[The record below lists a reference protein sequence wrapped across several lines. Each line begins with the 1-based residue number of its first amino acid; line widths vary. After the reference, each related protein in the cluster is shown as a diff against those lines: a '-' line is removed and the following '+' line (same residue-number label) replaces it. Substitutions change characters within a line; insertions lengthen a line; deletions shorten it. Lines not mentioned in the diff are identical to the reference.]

1 MQWLAQ
7 LSELPAV
14 LLNTVLGVVVMLDTV
29 PLLGLLIPA
38 DVAVLAA
45 VGAQEPVGGWGV
57 MLAVVFGCLTGW
69 SLTFYA
75 GRFFGGW
82 IRRSRVGAWIG
93 ESRWVAAE
101 RMVARGG
108 GRMLVAAPFLPV
120 LNTLMPLAAGGLRMS
135 YRRFALSATLGA
147 TLWGAVYVALG
158 SVARMVSH
166 LLPGDSYVTIGTI
179 VLGTLIGSVAMLGMR
194 RRFSG
199 DEVSAEVSGEVSGKA
214 TGFEELVPALAA
226 QPAGVGSRVV
236 RRVPALSV
244 SRTLIPAQLGRAAAA
259 ALGGVATVVPPVF
272 VPSLGA
278 WRRNAQPARARP
290 GGRLPDRRRL
300 RPMTRAG

>member
-1 MQWLAQ
+1 MMQWLAQ

-14 LLNTVLGVVVMLDTV
+14 LLNAVLGVVVMLDTI

-69 SLTFYA
+69 SLTFSA

-82 IRRSRVGAWIG
+82 IRRSRFGAWIG
-93 ESRWVAAE
+93 ESRWAAAE

-120 LNTLMPLAAGGLRMS
+120 LNTLMPLAAGGLRMP
-135 YRRFALSATLGA
+135 YRRFVLSAALGA

-158 SVARMVSH
+158 SVARVLSH
-166 LLPGDSYVTIGTI
+166 LLPGDSYVTVGTVILGTI
-179 VLGTLIGSVAMLGMR
+179 IGSVAMLGMR
-194 RRFSG
+194 RRLG
-199 DEVSAEVSGEVSGKA
+199 GAEGVAEVAADAVTEAVTEVHIGQAAPARA
-214 TGFEELVPALAA
+214 TADT
-226 QPAGVGSRVV
+226 RIV
-236 RRVPALSV
+236 RRVPPFAAPDV
-244 SRTLIPAQLGRAAAA
+244 LIPRQYAPVVFSTQLLA
-259 ALGGVATVVPPVF
+259 
-272 VPSLGA
+272 PSLPS
-278 WRRNAQPARARP
+278 WRRSMSPPGRARP
-290 GGRLPDRRRL
+290 NGRRPDRRQL
-300 RPMTRAG
+300 RPVSRAG